1 MDTTKDKKHIS
12 ETLTSFIRNCI
23 LLLVT
28 RYTMVF
34 LNNQY
39 IKTLI
44 TKSNNDQ
51 KYILQVMT
59 EENFKTKV
67 HKKLSVKIKRTLIVN
82 KIH

>member
-12 ETLTSFIRNCI
+12 ETLTSFIRNYI

-67 HKKLSVKIKRTLIVN
+67 HKKIKCKDKKN
-82 KIH
+82 FNCN